1 MNTDFIWTLVGFFL
15 TLIVLSYLVGDNP
28 AFRFVSYAFVGVVS
42 GYAAVLL
49 IFQVLIPHL
58 IQPLIS
64 APLMQKL
71 FLLVPLVLAL
81 LLLGKLSP
89 RTAGLGNF
97 SMAYL
102 VGAGAAV
109 AIGGAVTGTL
119 FPQFYATIAPFNL
132 AAAAS
137 PLGALFEGVFVLI
150 GAAASLAYFHF
161 SARST
166 PGQAPVRSP
175 LIEAIARVGQVFI
188 GVTLG
193 ALFAGVFSAALTA
206 LIERIIFLVTT
217 IYSFF

>member
-1 MNTDFIWTLVGFFL
+1 MDLFWTLLGFFL
-15 TLIVLSYLVGDNP
+15 TLIVLSYLLGDNP
-28 AFRFVSYAFVGVVS
+28 AFRFVSYVFIGIVS

-49 IFQVLIPHL
+49 IFQVIIPHL

-64 APLMQKL
+64 APLLQKL
-71 FLLVPLVLAL
+71 ILLVPLVLAL

-89 RTAGLGNF
+89 RTAGLGTF

-102 VGAGAAV
+102 VGAGAAA

-119 FPQFYATIAPFNL
+119 FPQFFATIAPFDL
-132 AAAAS
+132 GAAAS
-137 PLGALFEGVFVLI
+137 PLGSLFEGVFILI
-150 GAAASLAYFHF
+150 GAATSLAYFHF
-161 SARST
+161 SARSK
-166 PGQAPVRSP
+166 PGQAPARAP
-175 LIEAIARVGQVFI
+175 WIETAARVGQVFI
-188 GVTLG
+188 GITLG